1 MRAINVSMAVNT
13 ESLENFQKL
22 QGDAVKS
29 FGWVNFKRNRFPIYE
44 KCCKTNRLA
53 SVGILGKEREPEV
66 GSLGWQENFDTG
78 FESYFVQNPVC
89 RFFKV
94 S

>member
-1 MRAINVSMAVNT
+1 MRKI
-13 ESLENFQKL
+13 
-22 QGDAVKS
+22 
-29 FGWVNFKRNRFPIYE
+29 
-44 KCCKTNRLA
+44 RLA
-53 SVGILGKEREPEV
+53 SDGILGKEREPEV

>member
-1 MRAINVSMAVNT
+1 MFPWWSI
-13 ESLENFQKL
+13 QKVWKISKNSKEV
-22 QGDAVKS
+22 AVKS